1 MAPRCPC
8 SNGRASKARFATHR
22 YHWLKDVPLRD
33 GKDTMLVNRLEI
45 EIVDP
50 LGKVTYATA
59 SSPTWP

>member
-1 MAPRCPC
+1 
-8 SNGRASKARFATHR
+8 
-22 YHWLKDVPLRD
+22 VPLRD